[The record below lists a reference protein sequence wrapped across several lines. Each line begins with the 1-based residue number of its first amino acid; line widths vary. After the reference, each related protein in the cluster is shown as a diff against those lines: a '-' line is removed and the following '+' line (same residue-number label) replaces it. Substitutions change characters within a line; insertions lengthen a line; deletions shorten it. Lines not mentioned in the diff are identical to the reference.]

1 MMKYFKNADCHRFPP
16 SPLKSAVSSAV
27 KSPLVVGLKPLRGG
41 FEVVLLGSL
50 GRLELREPI
59 LRGFQDILP
68 SQLLQDAGDSGTRG
82 TPPRT
87 MDSGTTVGSDS
98 VDFQV
103 GKEPSVFVSSQCNGS
118 RSEAIN

>member
-68 SQLLQDAGDSGTRG
+68 SQLLQDAGDSGNSPGPSTLK
-82 TPPRT
+82 
-87 MDSGTTVGSDS
+87 SEKS
-98 VDFQV
+98 QV
-103 GKEPSVFVSSQCNGS
+103 FLCQVSATDLGLKPSIETQISRHMLVS
-118 RSEAIN
+118 